1 MPERHPQIVGQRSS
15 IALLSGVFVI
25 PTRRLLSIVAM
36 LTILS
41 ACTDLGEQPVTF
53 DITNATGTV
62 LEASPSFYVIQCD
75 FPLQISAATFYPTN
89 LTDTF
94 RKNGLRVRFSGQIA
108 SSPGLD
114 YLYLPVR
121 LTFIERLQF

>member
-1 MPERHPQIVGQRSS
+1 MPRRNRQVVSQRSS
-15 IALLSGVFVI
+15 FALPSGVFVI
-25 PTRRLLSIVAM
+25 PTSILLSIVAM

-41 ACTDLGEQPVTF
+41 ACRDLGEPPATL

-62 LEASPSFYVIQCD
+62 LEASPTFYVIQCD
-75 FPLQISAATFYPTN
+75 FPLQISTRTFYPTN
-89 LTDTF
+89 LPDAF
-94 RKNGLRVRFSGQIA
+94 RKNGLRVRFSGKID